1 MFHLSL
7 QSKVYFIL
15 STLLTLVMIYFK
27 YTIFSIGIKIT
38 FTIVWTSILSII
50 YRHHEKL
57 TWFMVFLPFIFMY
70 AIYYYN
76 IKLLPENLFL
86 ST

>member
-7 QSKVYFIL
+7 QSKVYFTL
-15 STLLTLVMIYFK
+15 STLLTLAMIYYK
-27 YTIFSIGIKIT
+27 YTIFSIGIKIA
-38 FTIVWTSILSII
+38 FTIVWISILSII
-50 YRHHEKL
+50 YKHHERL

-76 IKLLPENLFL
+76 IQLLPDDLFL